1 MLQLKKYD
9 LLNRKGNHL
18 VTVAVYP
25 GSFDPVTNGHI
36 DILERTSRI
45 FDKIIVAV
53 VHNVTKQALFTL
65 DERVDLI
72 KEGTKHLNNIE
83 VECFNGLLADFLKAR
98 KANVIIRGLR
108 SITDFEYES
117 QMSMMNK
124 KLFPEI
130 DTIFIVS
137 DSQYTFVSSSGI
149 KEAAMLGG
157 NVSSLVPAVVEKGLQ
172 EKLIQLTKRSK

>member
-1 MLQLKKYD
+1 M
-9 LLNRKGNHL
+9 NRKENQY

-36 DILERTSRI
+36 DILERTSGI

-65 DERVDLI
+65 DERVELI
-72 KEGTKHLNNIE
+72 KESTKHLNNIE
-83 VECFNGLLADFLKAR
+83 VECFNGLLADFLKTR
-98 KANVIIRGLR
+98 QANVIIRGLR
-108 SITDFEYES
+108 SMSDYEYES

-149 KEAAMLGG
+149 KEAALLGG
-157 NVSSLVPAVVEKGLQ
+157 NVSSMVPAAVEKGLQ
-172 EKLIQLTKRSK
+172 EKLSKIKK

>member
-1 MLQLKKYD
+1 M
-9 LLNRKGNHL
+9 
-18 VTVAVYP
+18 TVAVYP

-36 DILERTSRI
+36 DILERTSRV
-45 FDKIIVAV
+45 FDNIVVAV
-53 VHNVTKQALFTL
+53 IHNVTKQALFTL
-65 DERVDLI
+65 EERVELI
-72 KEGTKHLNNIE
+72 KESTKHLDNVK
-83 VECFNGLLADFLKAR
+83 VECFNGLLADFLKDREAT
-98 KANVIIRGLR
+98 VIIRGLR

-157 NVSSLVPAVVEKGLQ
+157 DVSSMVPSAVEKGLQ
-172 EKLIQLTKRSK
+172 DKLIKFDKKAQQKVL

>member
-1 MLQLKKYD
+1 M
-9 LLNRKGNHL
+9 
-18 VTVAVYP
+18 TVAVYP

-45 FDKIIVAV
+45 FDHIVVAV
-53 VHNVTKQALFTL
+53 VHNVTKQALFSL
-65 DERVDLI
+65 EERVELI
-72 KEGTKHLNNIE
+72 RESTKHLDNVE
-83 VECFNGLLADFLKAR
+83 VECFNGLLADFLKDREAS
-98 KANVIIRGLR
+98 VIIRGLR

-130 DTIFIVS
+130 DTVFIVS

-157 NVSSLVPAVVEKGLQ
+157 DVSSMVPSAVEKGLQ
-172 EKLIQLTKRSK
+172 DKLSKLAKSYKQKAL

>member
-1 MLQLKKYD
+1 MA
-9 LLNRKGNHL
+9 
-18 VTVAVYP
+18 VAVYP

-45 FDKIIVAV
+45 FDHIVVAV

-65 DERVDLI
+65 DERVELI
-72 KEGTKHLNNIE
+72 KESTKHLDNVK
-83 VECFNGLLADFLKAR
+83 VECFNGLLADFLKAQE
-98 KANVIIRGLR
+98 ATVIIRGLR

-117 QMSMMNK
+117 HMSMMNK

-130 DTIFIVS
+130 DTVFVVA

-157 NVSSLVPAVVEKGLQ
+157 DVSSMVPPAVEKGLE
-172 EKLIQLTKRSK
+172 EKLSKLDKSTKKKSV